1 MAAWWKVL
9 EVDTDADLR
18 SIKRAYAAK
27 LKSIRQ
33 DEDPKGFME
42 LREAYDIARRR
53 VSVPQSVPEII
64 QTVDNDLDD
73 FDDEYPTEPEIDEID
88 SLWEEAEKLLANPQN
103 DTSDKDWQNILDDY
117 RILDIN
123 NHVNFGYRLLHKLQ
137 DLAGYYDLK
146 RKRKPFPLSQK
157 TTIRIMQ
164 QFGWMKGRH
173 IVYDD
178 YEAIEFLAKKSR
190 VSYISQKPKLKF
202 TFALRRVF
210 LDLFYLAA
218 GYLLFMATYWEIVKW
233 KGGFWG
239 LLFYAGPILMLGSV
253 ITNSIIDR
261 WGVGYWGAK
270 FTVRQVLR
278 RRISKV
284 IWLIGCGCIGAVI
297 AAMFMGVMN
306 VSVN

>member
-1 MAAWWKVL
+1 MKNCWEIL
-9 EVDTDADLR
+9 GVDAGADLR
-18 SIKRAYAAK
+18 AVKRAYAGK
-27 LKSIRQ
+27 LKTIRQ

-42 LREAYDIARRR
+42 LREAYDIARQR
-53 VSVPQSVPEII
+53 SSSLQSVPEIT
-64 QTVDNDLDD
+64 QTIGND
-73 FDDEYPTEPEIDEID
+73 FDDLYDEYPVEPEIDEVD
-88 SLWEEAEKLLANPQN
+88 SLWEEAEKLLANAQN
-103 DTSDKDWQNILDDY
+103 ETSDKDWQNILNDD

-123 NHVNFGYRLLHKLQ
+123 SHVNFGYRLLYKLQ

-146 RKRKPFPLSQK
+146 QKRKPFPLSQK
-157 TTIRIMQ
+157 TTVVIMQ

-202 TFALRRVF
+202 AFAIRRIF

-261 WGVGYWGAK
+261 WGVGYWGRNLQSALFSGGVLAK
-270 FTVRQVLR
+270 LFGLWDAAVLEP
-278 RRISKV
+278 
-284 IWLIGCGCIGAVI
+284 
-297 AAMFMGVMN
+297 
-306 VSVN
+306 